1 MKAYYDG
8 IKEKQ
13 KDDALGSIL
22 EAAKSGALFGGVAGA
37 TSGLIG
43 GQRSLR
49 SIGMRGLGGAALT
62 AATGAAGVGLGN
74 AILGSPEDGERN
86 PYTKRAGIG
95 GTIAGAAAGAGLGYA
110 LGAGKL
116 RPLTSAAG
124 SLARRFEAPT
134 DNLIGDYIKNQMRK
148 RTVGAGLQTAAG
160 LGTIGALAGGNV
172 GLDEGMG
179 IDFLRKD
186 PEEMRKRQANVER

>member
-1 MKAYYDG
+1 VKAYYDG

-37 TSGLIG
+37 TSGLLS

-49 SIGMRGLGGAALT
+49 AIGMRGLGGAALT
-62 AATGAAGVGLGN
+62 AATAAGGVGLGN
-74 AILGSPEDGERN
+74 AILGSPKDGEHN

-116 RPLTSAAG
+116 RPLTSAVG

-134 DNLIGDYIKNQMRK
+134 DNLIGDLVKNQMRQ
-148 RTVGAGLQTAAG
+148 RSVSSGLKTAAG
-160 LGTIGALAGGNV
+160 LGAVGAFAGGGV

-179 IDFLRKD
+179 IDFLRDD
-186 PEEMRKRQANVER
+186 PEEMRRRQANVER